1 LRLQEDYLYWQLIH
15 FFVLKNGYRLVQI
28 SPDEREI
35 WLENFRGP
43 FPVIRVKRI
52 DMDWGGWPEEDL
64 ETVGMRG
71 ENLRRRWLEKDLTV
85 ANIYVAGGL
94 PVDYEHLPDRAD
106 FDGGRIHIRT
116 FRLDGQSGLRELAKL
131 MGYFPTRDQFFI
143 RELTD
148 PEEIIGLRNRVFRLF
163 LEEKERERKILESG
177 KPFFTNLLIAVQILA
192 FLFLEL
198 MGGSTD
204 PSVLVR
210 FGAKYN
216 PLILEGEWW
225 RFFTPIFLHIGFF
238 HLIMNT
244 FALYYLGNDVERI
257 FGRFRFLVIYF
268 FAGFTGSLL
277 SFIANDSISAG
288 ASGAIFGCFGALLYF
303 SLSDRRAFF
312 STIGVN
318 ILMLIGINLLI
329 GFTAENIDNAGHI
342 GGLIGGFLAA
352 GIVGFPRQ
360 RSGGK
365 RVLYLLATAVLVWSG
380 LYIGY
385 HR

>member
-1 LRLQEDYLYWQLIH
+1 
-15 FFVLKNGYRLVQI
+15 
-28 SPDEREI
+28 
-35 WLENFRGP
+35 
-43 FPVIRVKRI
+43 
-52 DMDWGGWPEEDL
+52 
-64 ETVGMRG
+64 
-71 ENLRRRWLEKDLTV
+71 
-85 ANIYVAGGL
+85 
-94 PVDYEHLPDRAD
+94 
-106 FDGGRIHIRT
+106 
-116 FRLDGQSGLRELAKL
+116 
-131 MGYFPTRDQFFI
+131 
-143 RELTD
+143 
-148 PEEIIGLRNRVFRLF
+148 
-163 LEEKERERKILESG
+163 
-177 KPFFTNLLIAVQILA
+177 
-192 FLFLEL
+192 
-198 MGGSTD
+198 
-204 PSVLVR
+204 
-210 FGAKYN
+210 
-216 PLILEGEWW
+216 
-225 RFFTPIFLHIGFF
+225 
-238 HLIMNT
+238 
-244 FALYYLGNDVERI
+244 VERI

-365 RVLYLLATAVLVWSG
+365 RVLYLLATAFLVWSG